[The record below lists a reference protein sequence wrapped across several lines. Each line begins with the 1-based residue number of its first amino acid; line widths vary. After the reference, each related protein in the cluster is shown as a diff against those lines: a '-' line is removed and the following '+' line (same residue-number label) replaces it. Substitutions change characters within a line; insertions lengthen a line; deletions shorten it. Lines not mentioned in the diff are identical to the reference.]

1 MPQSIALLVIATSY
15 EQKQFLTWGPLGVV
29 YSQTNPTVPGR
40 KHWRKMSSM
49 SPAQSPLWSFCEW
62 IRFWQLWDE
71 SEKHSF
77 LLAGLHRAETD
88 HPHRLQYTGIK
99 VTGIHYDFIF
109 LIIKIYLPVPGH
121 SLSLRDLGR

>member
-1 MPQSIALLVIATSY
+1 
-15 EQKQFLTWGPLGVV
+15 
-29 YSQTNPTVPGR
+29 
-40 KHWRKMSSM
+40 MSSM

-88 HPHRLQYTGIK
+88 HPHRLQYTGK
-99 VTGIHYDFIF
+99 TTGIQYDFIF

-121 SLSLRDLGR
+121 SLSLRDLGRLYCFPGPGSCRDPEVNEKY